1 MELLELTVPSILR
14 QIEYHKDAAL
24 MTQEEA
30 ILISAVQQFKQD
42 ISDLN
47 ATIANLQL
55 VIGTIL
61 TAIQEIQPQIQAI
74 DAQMVPATPPT
85 TL

>member
-1 MELLELTVPSILR
+1 
-14 QIEYHKDAAL
+14 

-30 ILISAVQQFKQD
+30 ILISAVHQFKQD